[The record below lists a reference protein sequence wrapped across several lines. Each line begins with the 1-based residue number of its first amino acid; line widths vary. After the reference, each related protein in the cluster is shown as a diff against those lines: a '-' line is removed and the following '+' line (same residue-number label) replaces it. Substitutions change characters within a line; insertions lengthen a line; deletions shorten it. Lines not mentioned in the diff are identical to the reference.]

1 MSKTKM
7 TFSQEE
13 FKEVFKISDMSRR
26 FTTSFNS
33 TKIKRIIDLASFL
46 LNLFINVIDDEN

>member
-1 MSKTKM
+1 MSKTEM

-13 FKEVFKISDMSRR
+13 FKEVFKISDMSCR